1 MDTARK
7 DILSKLNE
15 YSGTTPEEAKLS
27 FLNEVHKLETFGSA
41 FFEVRQTTDHS
52 LPQKILVA
60 IMKRGIIIIDP
71 TSKELNLKYDLSGYP
86 LLANRGKLIQKLFW
100 NCHFPGRYT
109 GRFTGKLIQTKCYIS
124 VKKFEWIIFPVKR
137 LV

>member
-1 MDTARK
+1 MPKFSRSLWSPYSKFQIKLDSARK

-71 TSKELNLKYDLSGYP
+71 TSKEPNFKYILPRAPQYVDARILSP
-86 LLANRGKLIQKLFW
+86 S
-100 NCHFPGRYT
+100 FP
-109 GRFTGKLIQTKCYIS
+109 S
-124 VKKFEWIIFPVKR
+124 
-137 LV
+137 

>member
-1 MDTARK
+1 MDSARK

-71 TSKELNLKYDLSGYP
+71 TSKEPNFKYILPRAPQSVDVLDL
-86 LLANRGKLIQKLFW
+86 
-100 NCHFPGRYT
+100 
-109 GRFTGKLIQTKCYIS
+109 
-124 VKKFEWIIFPVKR
+124 
-137 LV
+137 